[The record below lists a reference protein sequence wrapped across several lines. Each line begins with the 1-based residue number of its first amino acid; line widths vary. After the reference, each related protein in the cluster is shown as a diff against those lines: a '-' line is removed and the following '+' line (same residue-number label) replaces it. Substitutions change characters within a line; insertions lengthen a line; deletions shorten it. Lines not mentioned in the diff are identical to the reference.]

1 MFVRVFATRLS
12 KALNPTECLVFWSLY
27 NASRSVYKG
36 VFPNIKTVL
45 DCVPCR
51 LSVPQLRRVINA
63 LVQKGLVTYSAQN
76 GIRIKVNLKPEDDVS
91 GAEDGDQNDHD
102 RDQNDHHDQNDH
114 VIKMITSHD
123 QNDHVDDQNDHP
135 HFINKKIRSRKECVC
150 DTRPKTTSQNP
161 SHSTIPAPSKDG
173 QPTVPSDLPPS
184 PEPALHLQT
193 ATETATA
200 TGAGTGTATGT
211 GTGPQPTI
219 EQIANHFLKLRPQ
232 TQFEV
237 ATIEASK
244 FLNYYASKGR
254 DLSSRQVWQ
263 GLAENWLLRD
273 LDRNFQRNSAQSAEQ
288 APGAYIDQLSLAE
301 KMRFFKS
308 LGF

>member
-27 NASRSVYKG
+27 NACRSVYKG

-51 LSVPQLRRVINA
+51 LSVPQLRRVISA

-76 GIRIKVNLKPEDDVS
+76 GVRIKVNLKPEDDVS

-123 QNDHVDDQNDHP
+123 HFDHQRDQNDHP
-135 HFINKKIRSRKECVC
+135 YFIKRKIKEEEKNVC
-150 DTRPKTTSQNP
+150 ATHGQKPLSPNTSNSP
-161 SHSTIPAPSKDG
+161 IPAPSKDG

-200 TGAGTGTATGT
+200 TGTGTGAGTGV
-211 GTGPQPTI
+211 QPTI
-219 EQIANHFLKLRPQ
+219 EQIAGHFLKLRPQ
-232 TQFEV
+232 TQFEI
-237 ATIEASK
+237 ANIEASK